1 MSDDEYDRQPRYV
14 PSGPIDFNAA
24 GLPEYSGYYAIVLDS
39 LFSEAELSATLKE
52 VEHFSPWQIA
62 QVNASSTEAYTLPD
76 YRNGQR
82 IIYDSFELSAELFEK
97 IRPQLSGIEEI
108 EEEAY
113 IPGVGPGV
121 QKWRMV
127 RLNER
132 LRFLRYPPGGFFR
145 AHVDGCYENEQNGQQ
160 TFYTVQLYL
169 PSDSTGSSESFV
181 PPQGG
186 STRFLGDDGAYADVE
201 AIPGRVLIFQHD
213 YLLHTGEEVTKGV
226 KCAVRSDILYEKVG
240 RPRPVRGERVSFG

>member
-1 MSDDEYDRQPRYV
+1 
-14 PSGPIDFNAA
+14 IDFNAA
-24 GLPEYSGYYAIVLDS
+24 GLPEYSGCYAVVFDS
-39 LFSEAELSATLKE
+39 LFSEAELSAILKE
-52 VEHFSPWQIA
+52 VELFSPWQIA
-62 QVNASSTEAYTLPD
+62 QVNAGPSAEAYTLPD

-82 IIYDSFELSAELFEK
+82 IIYDSFELSAKLFEK
-97 IRPQLSGIEEI
+97 LRPHLGGIEEIEEI

-113 IPGVGPGV
+113 IPGVGPGM

-132 LRFLRYPPGGFFR
+132 LRYLRYPPGGFFR
-145 AHVDGCYENEQNGQQ
+145 AHVDFCYENELKGQQ

-226 KCAVRSDILYEKVG
+226 KCAVRSDILYEKVE